1 MDGSP
6 PPPALPELPIL
17 TEVRRRLDSGDSAGA
32 ILIGFETA
40 MRDFQL
46 AFGFEPPPF
55 WTYSDIFRLGVRTD
69 MGYAPILLAR
79 LYRIYEPVR
88 YGGARSVPSG
98 GILETLRQFYAQ
110 PALRRAPT
118 LAHSMTFGTWSVR
131 EPSPNPTVSERPTS
145 WTVR

>member
-1 MDGSP
+1 MNGSP
-6 PPPALPELPIL
+6 PPPVPPELPVL

-32 ILIGFETA
+32 IVIGFETA

-88 YGGARSVPSG
+88 YGGVRSIPPG
-98 GILETLRQFYAQ
+98 EILETLRQFYTQ

-118 LAHSMTFGTWSVR
+118 LAHSMTFGTWSGR
-131 EPSPNPTVSERPTS
+131 EPSPTPLAAERPDTWS
-145 WTVR
+145 VQ